1 MLIDFHVHMFPEA
14 LAKKTLPKLAI
25 SPGATGRTRPTSPTA
40 QLPGHL
46 AAQAGRVGAW
56 TAPWTLHI
64 ATSVHAMHKVNDFAA
79 AVKSERLYSFGSVH
93 PDAPD
98 ALEELDRIQALGL
111 DGVKFHPD
119 YQDFFVDDEKMAPI
133 YEKIQ
138 SLGLPVTFHAGWDPL
153 SPEVVHA
160 EPERLA
166 RVLDAFPR
174 MTVIGA
180 HLGGLCRYDQVE
192 KFLLGRRNLYLD
204 TAMTAP
210 YLEDEAQYGRILRGH
225 GLDRVLFAT
234 DCPWSTPLREL
245 PLLERAGFT
254 PEERE
259 RITWKNAL
267 ALLERKR

>member
-1 MLIDFHVHMFPEA
+1 MRIDFHVHMFPEA
-14 LAKKTLPKLAI
+14 LAKKTLPKLAHI
-25 SPGATGRTRPTSPTA
+25 SGRGGQDAPYFTDGT
-40 QLPGHL
+40 LPGTL
-46 AAQAGRVGAW
+46 RRLDEWGVDRAV
-56 TAPWTLHI
+56 TLHI

-119 YQDFFVDDEKMAPI
+119 YQDFFVDDDKMAPI

-166 RVLDAFPR
+166 RVLDAKKALNVQR
-174 MTVIGA
+174 T
-180 HLGGLCRYDQVE
+180 
-192 KFLLGRRNLYLD
+192 
-204 TAMTAP
+204 
-210 YLEDEAQYGRILRGH
+210 EDYRTGTCA
-225 GLDRVLFAT
+225 
-234 DCPWSTPLREL
+234 
-245 PLLERAGFT
+245 RAGGVVDPL
-254 PEERE
+254 PEDAPFSVKDYYEYYKTQRGYPTYSK
-259 RITWKNAL
+259 RH
-267 ALLERKR
+267 RKGGKKSIFFNLNQGSVKDWTC

>member
-1 MLIDFHVHMFPEA
+1 MRIDFHVHMFPEA
-14 LAKKTLPKLAI
+14 LAKKTLPKLAHI
-25 SPGATGRTRPTSPTA
+25 SGRDG
-40 QLPGHL
+40 QD
-46 AAQAGRVGAW
+46 
-56 TAPWTLHI
+56 APYFTDGTLQGTLRRLDEWGVDRAVTLHI

-111 DGVKFHPD
+111 DGVKLHPD
-119 YQDFFVDDEKMAPI
+119 YQDFCVDDDKMAPI

-210 YLEDEAQYGRILRGH
+210 YLEDEAQYGRILHGH

>member
-1 MLIDFHVHMFPEA
+1 
-14 LAKKTLPKLAI
+14 
-25 SPGATGRTRPTSPTA
+25 
-40 QLPGHL
+40 
-46 AAQAGRVGAW
+46 
-56 TAPWTLHI
+56 
-64 ATSVHAMHKVNDFAA
+64 
-79 AVKSERLYSFGSVH
+79 
-93 PDAPD
+93 
-98 ALEELDRIQALGL
+98 
-111 DGVKFHPD
+111 
-119 YQDFFVDDEKMAPI
+119 MAPI

-225 GLDRVLFAT
+225 GLDRAPARAPPAGARGLYPRGA
-234 DCPWSTPLREL
+234 REDHL
-245 PLLERAGFT
+245 EERAG
-254 PEERE
+254 PAGAE
-259 RITWKNAL
+259 AL
-267 ALLERKR
+267 GRAAFFRGK